1 MASEEEGLLSSARQC
16 PLNVGRSLEPEG
28 VTCLQLLAN
37 GRRNRGEVKT
47 GGLSWAHEE
56 RRWIARVVETPPG
69 AGVVVDV
76 LTILPSDA
84 MSLCLV

>member
-1 MASEEEGLLSSARQC
+1 M
-16 PLNVGRSLEPEG
+16 GRSLEPEG

-37 GRRNRGEVKT
+37 VGRRNRGEVKT

-69 AGVVVDV
+69 AGVAVVVDV

-84 MSLCLV
+84 MSPCLV